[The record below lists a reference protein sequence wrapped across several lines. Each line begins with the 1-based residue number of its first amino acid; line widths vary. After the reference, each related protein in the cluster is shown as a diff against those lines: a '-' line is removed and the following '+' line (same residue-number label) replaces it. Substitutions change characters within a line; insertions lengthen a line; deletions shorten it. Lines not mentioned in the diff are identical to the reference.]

1 MAEWLGRGLQN
12 LLQRFEPAPDLSNKI
27 LKTKIMGVTRLK
39 RKDRKNKTVSR
50 LEVQHLKLATDLEL
64 GSRSVEPKKSQ
75 LIKNNEAIRIALGK

>member
-1 MAEWLGRGLQN
+1 
-12 LLQRFEPAPDLSNKI
+12 
-27 LKTKIMGVTRLK
+27 MGVTRLK